1 MNNSR
6 RKEIDKIISDLEEI
20 RSRIETVKDEE
31 QDAFDNMPES
41 LQEGERGEKMQQALD
56 NLDTA
61 DGAFDDL
68 MSALEDAKE

>member
-1 MNNSR
+1 MNNER

-41 LQEGERGEKMQQALD
+41 FQEGERGEQMQTALD
-56 NLDTA
+56 NLDNA
-61 DGAFDDL
+61 DGVFDDL